1 MNFFEWNQQ
10 LSVDNPLID
19 ADHQTL
25 ISLVN
30 EFGDVASKRHDAAQL
45 EQILAQL
52 IDYTSTHFEREE
64 SLMGE
69 IGYTKIKEHRTQ
81 HEKLLA
87 RVKDLQKEL
96 QQGRISIAIE
106 TAELLRFWLTSH
118 IMLSDRDLAEAI
130 RTRTAA

>member
-30 EFGDVASKRHDAAQL
+30 EFEMSHRSGMTPPSLSKFW
-45 EQILAQL
+45 QL

-69 IGYTKIKEHRTQ
+69 ILPRSKNIRTQ
-81 HEKLLA
+81 HEKTVSSGQ
-87 RVKDLQKEL
+87 RSSKEL

-106 TAELLRFWLTSH
+106 TAELLRFG
-118 IMLSDRDLAEAI
+118 
-130 RTRTAA
+130 